1 MTKEKREFQ
10 KIEKKDIE
18 QDLYWWSILGIILV
32 SLLYLAVYFIAK
44 ATGINGMTSC
54 MMKRVLGIPCP
65 GCGGTRAL
73 ICLLHGK
80 IFASL
85 YYNAFATYSAVLYGI
100 FFVTQTIQRIS
111 RGKIKGMKYHDKYLI
126 LALIILV
133 CQYLLKLMIPA
144 YQI

>member
-80 IFASL
+80 FLPVYIIMHL
-85 YYNAFATYSAVLYGI
+85 
-100 FFVTQTIQRIS
+100 Q
-111 RGKIKGMKYHDKYLI
+111 LI
-126 LALIILV
+126 RLFYMEYFLLLRRYKEFLV
-133 CQYLLKLMIPA
+133 EK
-144 YQI
+144 